1 MAPKP
6 KRIDLTGFQTQ
17 AEWDVGAEI
26 REAFKDLGPEFFSSS
41 EDEAGAGDSQVP
53 KDKFKA
59 MGKGRGGMG
68 WYRVELAHEKGT
80 GKGASSGEPVASASS
95 GEPVASA
102 EQRSSQATA
111 EEYSAMSDDNHLKRK
126 AQTQ

>member
-17 AEWDVGAEI
+17 AEWDVGSEI
-26 REAFKDLGPEFFSSS
+26 REAFKVLGPEFFSSS
-41 EDEAGAGDSQVP
+41 EDEADSQVP

-68 WYRVELAHEKGT
+68 WYRDELAHEKGT

-111 EEYSAMSDDNHLKRK
+111 KDYSAMSDDNHLKRK

>member
-17 AEWDVGAEI
+17 AERDVGSEI
-26 REAFKDLGPEFFSSS
+26 REAFKVLGPEFFSSS
-41 EDEAGAGDSQVP
+41 EDEADSQVP

-59 MGKGRGGMG
+59 MGKGRGNRG
-68 WYRVELAHEKGT
+68 WFRVELAHEKGK
-80 GKGASSGEPVASASS
+80 GKGAAAGEPVASASS

-102 EQRSSQATA
+102 EQRSSQAA
-111 EEYSAMSDDNHLKRK
+111 AKDYSAMSDDNHLKRK

>member
-6 KRIDLTGFQTQ
+6 KRIDLTGCQTQ

-26 REAFKDLGPEFFSSS
+26 REAFKVIGPELFSSS
-41 EDEAGAGDSQVP
+41 EDEATDSQVP
-53 KDKFKA
+53 QEKFKA
-59 MGKGRGGMG
+59 MCKGRGGMG
-68 WYRVELAHEKGT
+68 WHRAELAHEKGK
-80 GKGASSGEPVASASS
+80 GKGVSSGEPVASASS

-102 EQRSSQATA
+102 EQRSSQAA
-111 EEYSAMSDDNHLKRK
+111 AKDYSAMSDDNHLKRK